1 MDQKD
6 EIIDIAL
13 ATYNGEKYLK
23 EQIDSILNQTY
34 NNIQII
40 ISDDCSQDKTREI
53 LEAYANNPKIK
64 IYYQEHNLGYIK
76 NFEFLLQHVEH
87 KLYMLADQ
95 DDVWLPEKIEKTLKK
110 MQEEQADLVFTDLEI
125 VDENL
130 ETVSKSFNRTMNKIQ
145 KIQKTLKTNQFEYLY
160 NNITGCTILSKKKYI
175 EKILPFP
182 KNSKYVI
189 HDSWIGLIMSFQGK
203 IAYLDEPT
211 ILYRQH
217 TNNQVGTEKQSYK
230 AQKFNKIRTLFI
242 EVKQDL
248 FKVYTEN
255 ESKFPEDLQ
264 ILNKKG
270 KAYFE
275 EIANTKNVSFKNW
288 GTFHKLYK
296 NEKVSYYVLN
306 FIILNMPILGRMLFI
321 IRKTITKICKKNK
334 KEETC

>member
-1 MDQKD
+1 MKKVV
-6 EIIDIAL
+6 IL
-13 ATYNGEKYLK
+13 MSTYNGEKYLK
-23 EQIDSILNQTY
+23 ELLDSILNQTY

-53 LEAYANNPKIK
+53 LENYSSNPKIK
-64 IYYQEHNLGYIK
+64 TYYQEHNLGYIK

-87 KLYMLADQ
+87 ELYMLADQ

-110 MQEEQADLVFTDLEI
+110 MQEDQADLVFTDLEI

-130 ETVSKSFNRTMNKIQ
+130 KTVSKSFNRTMNKIH
-145 KIQKTLKTNQFEYLY
+145 KIRKTLETNQFEYLY

-189 HDSWIGLIMSFQGK
+189 HDSWIGLIMSFKGK

-217 TNNQVGTEKQSYK
+217 NNNQVGTEKQSYK
-230 AQKFNKIRTLFI
+230 AREFNEIRTLFI

-255 ESKFPEDLQ
+255 ESKF
-264 ILNKKG
+264 
-270 KAYFE
+270 
-275 EIANTKNVSFKNW
+275 
-288 GTFHKLYK
+288 
-296 NEKVSYYVLN
+296 
-306 FIILNMPILGRMLFI
+306 
-321 IRKTITKICKKNK
+321 
-334 KEETC
+334 